1 MVDAVKIHVLF
12 QDTLFKILYCF
23 RQKNF
28 IMLPNQTWVHSPA
41 HSKANLLTP
50 GCGEGKYSVYFR
62 APSKE
67 NGQLMLRRPKLPN
80 GFQERGFKGSVREGL
95 QGAGSARAQFEVG
108 GDLLWVMTS
117 PITESLDFFPLS
129 QCLEFR
135 VVWQNCLFMIESEM
149 SVMEENLCIILGN

>member
-1 MVDAVKIHVLF
+1 
-12 QDTLFKILYCF
+12 
-23 RQKNF
+23 
-28 IMLPNQTWVHSPA
+28 
-41 HSKANLLTP
+41 
-50 GCGEGKYSVYFR
+50 
-62 APSKE
+62 
-67 NGQLMLRRPKLPN
+67 MLRRPKLPN